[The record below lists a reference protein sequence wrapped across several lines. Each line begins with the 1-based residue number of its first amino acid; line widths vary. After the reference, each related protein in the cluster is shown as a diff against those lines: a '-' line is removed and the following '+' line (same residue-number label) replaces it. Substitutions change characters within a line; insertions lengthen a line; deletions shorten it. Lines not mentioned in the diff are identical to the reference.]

1 MRATIPVR
9 IGPGTRVAAC
19 STVAARAQSMR
30 IERTERDLDVFRSR
44 SSNVRARRLRS
55 ALGGLVFG
63 LACTFP
69 ILANAQDAYERR
81 GPDRGGWQV
90 ELGWGESPRYQGERF
105 YEYDARS
112 PNLSPSLLPD
122 LAPNLWGEPALPS
135 DVGQFEALLDFGE
148 LIVLRGETVWRPYAA
163 LGWRPFTD
171 GAWDYE
177 AARGWVWSGSDPW
190 SAITDHT
197 GVWRDDADM
206 GWIWS
211 PAGRSDWSPARVAW
225 RIGAGLI
232 GWAPLGPDGEAD
244 PRHFVFIPLDGLI
257 APGQTAAL
265 GPAESRAVYG
275 RTRALSSSE
284 SLRLSPADLAV
295 YGQAP
300 ARSTVAAL
308 PEVSPEVVRE
318 PLPPVLP
325 EALPPLQSAAPPAT
339 PRFDTT
345 VPGGR
350 FEAGPDLSS
359 EGAPIGPVLRTPPPV
374 PTQRPADVAALPS
387 PATTPAAP
395 PSTPRQ
401 SVEAPSTAQPATS
414 APTVNA
420 EVEAPGT
427 DAAGEGGPRVVGPQW
442 LSNGDCSSRG
452 IREGRC
458 RTE

>member
-1 MRATIPVR
+1 MRN
-9 IGPGTRVAAC
+9 
-19 STVAARAQSMR
+19 
-30 IERTERDLDVFRSR
+30 ERTERVVRGIESR
-44 SSNVRARRLRS
+44 SSCRARRPQGGLD
-55 ALGGLVFG
+55 ALGALRGLVFG
-63 LACTFP
+63 LACAAP
-69 ILANAQDAYERR
+69 LLAHAQDPYERR

-90 ELGWGESPRYQGERF
+90 EFGWGEAPRQRGERF

-112 PNLSPSLLPD
+112 PSLSPGLPD
-122 LAPNLWGEPALPS
+122 LAPNLWGEPALPA
-135 DVGQFEALLDFGE
+135 DVSQFEPLLDFGE

-163 LGWRPFTD
+163 LDWRPFTD

-177 AARGWVWSGSDPW
+177 AARGWVWSGADPW

-244 PRHFVFIPLDGLI
+244 PRHFVFIPLEGLI

-275 RTRALSSSE
+275 RTRALSSNE
-284 SLRLSPADLAV
+284 ALRLSPADLAV
-295 YGQAP
+295 YAQATTP
-300 ARSTVAAL
+300 RSTVAAL
-308 PEVSPEVVRE
+308 PNVAPE
-318 PLPPVLP
+318 VLP
-325 EALPPLQSAAPPAT
+325 ERAPDILPQPAQPAA
-339 PRFDTT
+339 PRFDNTA
-345 VPGGR
+345 PGGR

-359 EGAPIGPVLRTPPPV
+359 ERPPLGPTSRTPPPV
-374 PTQRPADVAALPS
+374 PAQRPSDIAALPS
-387 PATTPAAP
+387 PAATPTAPSSTPRPSVETPPAAQPAAP
-395 PSTPRQ
+395 
-401 SVEAPSTAQPATS
+401 

-420 EVEAPGT
+420 EAETPGT
-427 DAAGEGGPRVVGPQW
+427 APAGKGGPRVVGPQW

-458 RTE
+458 RTD